1 MATTQVT
8 SSQTLTENLNNFIPT
23 GFKFFLDKI
32 PNVSYFCQAASL
44 PGITA
49 GQAILPNPLRD
60 IAVAGYKAQFN
71 ELRIRFIIDEEL
83 RNWTEIYD
91 WIIGLTY
98 PESSDQYAELKK
110 TGDGYG
116 SLSGLYSDAN
126 LFILS
131 SHKNVQY
138 NVTFTNV
145 FPTTLTDID
154 MDSSLG
160 DIDAVT
166 ADVSFLYTTYN
177 INRVIGEH

>member
-60 IAVAGYKAQFN
+60 IAVAGDKAQFN

-83 RNWTEIYD
+83 KNWLEIYN
-91 WIIGLTY
+91 WIVGLTY
-98 PESSDQYAELKK
+98 PEDTEQYRNLYKSGNGMS
-110 TGDGYG
+110 TFG
-116 SLSGLYSDAN
+116 GLYSDGS

-138 NVTFTNV
+138 KVDFTNL
-145 FPTTLTDID
+145 FPVILTDID

-160 DIDAVT
+160 DIDAIT
-166 ADVSFLYTTYN
+166 ADVSFQYTTYN
-177 INRVIGEH
+177 IERLIGDF

>member
-60 IAVAGYKAQFN
+60 IAVAGDKAQFN

-83 RNWTEIYD
+83 KNWLEIYN
-91 WIIGLTY
+91 WIVGLTY
-98 PESSDQYAELKK
+98 PEDTEQYRNLYK
-110 TGDGYG
+110 
-116 SLSGLYSDAN
+116 SGNGMS
-126 LFILS
+126 
-131 SHKNVQY
+131 
-138 NVTFTNV
+138 TFGG
-145 FPTTLTDID
+145 L
-154 MDSSLG
+154 
-160 DIDAVT
+160 
-166 ADVSFLYTTYN
+166 
-177 INRVIGEH
+177 